1 MGVLRMQADRTIRT
15 ADVTW
20 VTRRGDLNLGSIQ
33 RAVKGAV
40 CRSPDPDG
48 RGPWR
53 EEATR

>member
-1 MGVLRMQADRTIRT
+1 MQAGRTIRT